1 MQFGIVYSKNTGRIR
16 SIVVP
21 ENKNEQ
27 QILDLVKLNIGEALI
42 RFDMKDFAEQPI
54 LQDKLNEI
62 TGLIPKDDRFIVVNP
77 NTNQIESIII
87 ADEKIDSVSGKKMIK
102 NAEATPEW
110 TYNKITKKY
119 IRPVIKETRP
129 GK

>member
-1 MQFGIVYSKNTGRIR
+1 MQFGVVYSKNTGRIR

-77 NTNQIESIII
+77 NTNKIESVII
-87 ADEKIDSVSGKKMIK
+87 ADEKIDTILERKMIRHSEADK
-102 NAEATPEW
+102 NW
-110 TYNKITKKY
+110 KYNGKEFIKPKEKKN
-119 IRPVIKETRP
+119 V
-129 GK
+129 